1 MNQRLDYYKIA
12 PDAIKIMMN
21 MEGYLGKHVT
31 LDKKLMELVKIRVSQ
46 INGCAFCLMMHTAE
60 ARKIGETEQRLYG
73 LNAWEECLFYT
84 EKERAALELAETV
97 TTISVTKVSNE
108 SYEHVRTQFDE
119 KEYTDLIFLITQINS
134 WNRIAIS
141 MGVQVEK

>member
-1 MNQRLDYYKIA
+1 MSQRIDYYKVA

-60 ARKIGETEQRLYG
+60 TRKLGETEQRIYG
-73 LNAWEECLFYT
+73 LNAWKECLFYS
-84 EKERAALELAETV
+84 EQERAALALAEALTQV
-97 TTISVTKVSNE
+97 SMHEISDNL
-108 SYEHVRTQFDE
+108 YEATRNHFDE

-141 MGVQVEK
+141 MGVQVGN